1 MSSRRKT
8 NREFTALGDVL
19 SRVLSGFERKS
30 RSDLS
35 RVHRVW
41 DSCVGDAIAT
51 NTRPVALKGA
61 QLVVVVTNSAW
72 LHELQFLKQ
81 DLLDR
86 INRQAGEDI
95 VEDIRFR
102 IGTF

>member
-8 NREFTALGDVL
+8 NRQFTAIGEVL
-19 SRVLSGFERKS
+19 SQVLRGYERKS

-41 DSCVGDAIAT
+41 DACVGDTIAS

-72 LHELQFLKQ
+72 LHQLQFLKQ
-81 DLLDR
+81 DLLER
-86 INRQAGEDI
+86 INRQAGEGI

>member
-8 NREFTALGDVL
+8 NRQFTAIGDVL
-19 SRVLSGFERKS
+19 AQVLRGYERKA

-41 DSCVGDAIAT
+41 DDCVGAAIAA

-61 QLVVVVTNSAW
+61 RLVVVVTSSAW
-72 LHELQFLKQ
+72 LHQLQFLKQ
-81 DLLDR
+81 DLIERL
-86 INRQAGEDI
+86 NRRAGGDI